1 MSIRMR
7 IISAIAV
14 CLLLACG
21 CISSI
26 AFFLARQS
34 AIDSFYNLA
43 TSELKRI
50 EERIQT
56 FMEPGAMNV
65 RYLASLDLIRSSRGK
80 LTSYMDTEEV
90 TTLWY
95 ENHPPYEQDVYDV
108 FMWIHDSNTNY
119 GLVFMAN
126 DDGQY
131 AQAPE
136 GSIKNPHYDPRE
148 RSWYK
153 ETMASDLEVVISSP
167 YLTTGGGMVCSIMVR
182 TYEPD
187 GSPLGV
193 VGVDYSLDSLVGDI
207 GARRILNTGYIVG
220 LDNSG
225 NVIVDGHHP
234 EYVQM
239 EREDYPESRR
249 LMAEAGNTSMRN
261 VGERGLRE
269 YIVTY
274 RMESTGWTL
283 AVVFNEAEMLESS
296 NTLLITLLATSVMI
310 FAFALAVGIFIAR
323 GIARPIEE
331 LTEASNIISGG
342 EYERSDELRRSLSQK
357 LNVTGQGESK
367 RLAKSLEM
375 MVDTLHQR
383 IEAAQ
388 AATLAKSDFLANMSH
403 EIRTPLNAIIGM
415 TAIGKRAGDPE
426 RKDYAFDKIED
437 ASTHLLAVINDV
449 LDMSKVEAGKME
461 LSPVE
466 FYFERTLRNV
476 VNVINFRMDE
486 KHLRF
491 SVRID
496 PNIPPALI
504 GDDQR
509 LAQVLMNLLSNAV
522 KFTPEGG
529 DVSLD
534 AALLKE
540 TDGICEIQI
549 SITDTGIGIS
559 EEQQARL
566 FNAFQ
571 QAESGISR
579 KYGGTG
585 LGLSIS
591 KHVAELMGG
600 EIRVRSLPGEGSTFT
615 ITVSMGRGGAQQPLL
630 APGRD
635 WGSVRVLAVDD
646 APEAREIFLEIARG
660 LGVSCDAADGGDA
673 ALALVEEN
681 GPYDVCFVDRKMA
694 GMDGTELAARLK
706 ESGSCGF
713 VVIMVTAADQT
724 DIGADTGRTR
734 PDKILSKPL
743 FPTVV
748 ADAINECMGLGGA
761 PGRAAPS
768 DDGDIDG
775 IFKGRCLLL
784 AEDVEINREIVLSL
798 LEPTQIVADCA
809 ENGVEAVEAF
819 KRSPDKYDV
828 IFMDMQMPEMDGLE
842 AARRIRAL
850 DVPRA
855 KTVPIIAMTANVFK
869 EDIDNCLA
877 AGMNGHIGKP
887 LGLNDILAQLRKYL

>member
-1 MSIRMR
+1 MR

-21 CISSI
+21 CTTCI
-26 AFFLARQS
+26 AYFLARQS

-65 RYLASLDLIRSSRGK
+65 RYLASLDLVRNSRGK

-95 ENHPPYEQDVYDV
+95 ENHPPYEQEIYDTFV
-108 FMWIHDSNTNY
+108 RVHNSNTNY

-148 RSWYK
+148 RPWYK
-153 ETMASDLEVVISSP
+153 EAMASDQELVISSP
-167 YLTTGGGMVCSIMVR
+167 YLTTGGSMVCSIMVK
-182 TYEPD
+182 TYD
-187 GSPLGV
+187 LYGRPLGV
-193 VGVDYSLDSLVGDI
+193 LGVDYSLDSLVGDL
-207 GARRILNTGYIVG
+207 GARRVLDTGYIVG
-220 LDNSG
+220 LDSGG

-239 EREDYPESRR
+239 EQEDYPESRR
-249 LMAEAGNTSMRN
+249 LMAKAGNASMRN
-261 VGERGLRE
+261 IGERGIAE
-269 YIVTY
+269 YIVTF
-274 RMESTGWTL
+274 RMESNGWTL
-283 AVVFNEAEMLESS
+283 AIVFDEAEMLSS
-296 NTLLITLLATSVMI
+296 SRTLLIALLATSVLV
-310 FAFALAVGIFIAR
+310 FAFALALGVFIAR

-342 EYERSDELRRSLSQK
+342 EYERSDELRRALSRK
-357 LNVTGQGESK
+357 LDVTGQGESK
-367 RLAKSLEM
+367 KLAKSLET
-375 MVDTLHQR
+375 MVGTLQQR

-415 TAIGKRAGDPE
+415 TSIGKRAGDPE
-426 RKDYAFDKIED
+426 RKDYAFGKIED

-461 LSPVE
+461 LYSVE
-466 FYFERTLRNV
+466 FNFERMLRQV

-491 SVRID
+491 SVHID
-496 PNIPPALI
+496 PRIAPVLA

-509 LAQVLMNLLSNAV
+509 LAQVLINLLSNAV

-529 DVSLD
+529 SVSLD
-534 AALLKE
+534 AVLLNE
-540 TDGICEIQI
+540 ADGLCELQI
-549 SITDTGIGIS
+549 SVADTGIGIS

-579 KYGGTG
+579 RYGGTG

-591 KHVAELMGG
+591 KHVVELMGG
-600 EIRVRSLPGEGSTFT
+600 EIRLESLPGKGSTFT
-615 ITVSMGRGGAQQPLL
+615 VTVSLARGSAQQPLL

-635 WGSVRVLAVDD
+635 WKNVRVLAVDD
-646 APEAREIFLEIARG
+646 MPEAREIFLEIARG
-660 LGVSCDAADGGDA
+660 LGVNCDVADGSGA
-673 ALALVEEN
+673 ALALVDEK
-681 GPYDVCFVDRKMA
+681 GPYDIYFVDWRMP
-694 GMDGTELAARLK
+694 GMDGAELASRLK
-706 ESGSCGF
+706 ENRGDGS
-713 VVIMVTAADQT
+713 VVIMVTAADQA
-724 DIGADTGRTR
+724 DIDTGAGQTR
-734 PDKILSKPL
+734 PDRFLSKPL
-743 FPTVV
+743 FPSMV
-748 ADAINECMGLGGA
+748 ADTINECLGVDGA
-761 PGRAAPS
+761 IGHEAPQ
-768 DDGDIDG
+768 DEDIEG
-775 IFKGRCLLL
+775 IFRGRCLLL

-798 LEPTQIVADCA
+798 LEPTQISADCV
-809 ENGVEAVEAF
+809 ENGLQAVEAF
-819 KRSPDKYDV
+819 KGDPDRYDM

-842 AARRIRAL
+842 ATRRIRAL
-850 DVPRA
+850 DIPRA
-855 KTVPIIAMTANVFK
+855 GTIPIIAMTANVFR
-869 EDIDNCLA
+869 EDIENCLA

-887 LGLNDILAQLRKYL
+887 LGMDEVLAQLRRYLL